1 MTALLVAVATAF
13 WLGVLTSISP
23 CPLATNIA
31 AISFVGRRVDSP
43 RQVCMAGLLYT
54 LGRTVVYTVLGIL
67 LTQTLLS
74 APMLSHRLQK
84 VMNLA
89 IGPILILVGMVL
101 LELIAFNM
109 SGKGVTEGLQKRVE
123 RMGVWGA
130 GLLGVL
136 FALSFCPTSAAL
148 FFGTLL
154 TLAVKQ
160 QSGVLIPAAYGLATG
175 LPVLVFAILIAVGTN
190 LVARAYNQLVVIEKW
205 ARNITGGLFIV
216 IGIYLSLKHI
226 FAVPLPF

>member
-1 MTALLVAVATAF
+1 MAALLMAMASAV

-43 RQVCMAGLLYT
+43 RQVCMAGVLYM
-54 LGRTVVYTVLGIL
+54 LGRMAVYTILGIL

-74 APMLSHRLQK
+74 APMLSHRLQT

-101 LELIAFNM
+101 LELIRFNM
-109 SGKGVTEGLQKRVE
+109 SGKGVSEGLQARVE
-123 RMGVWGA
+123 RLGVWGA

-160 QSGVLIPAAYGLATG
+160 QSGILIPACYGLATG

-190 LVARAYNQLVVIEKW
+190 LVGKAYNHMAAFEKW
-205 ARNITGGLFIV
+205 ARTLTGGLFIV
-216 IGIYLSLKHI
+216 IGMYLSLQHI
-226 FAVPLPF
+226 FGLSLPF